1 MMAWLIA
8 GIAALAFVVGV
19 TVAGAQAFVGFF
31 RCPRGRLLSVALL
44 AALAAVTLSLGAQT
58 RGAVAYLQLPTA
70 NLQAPGTAIQVPCV
84 IGNVANQT
92 CEIDT
97 GNGIPG
103 VLMSQS
109 LLAQVGGTPMGQQNV
124 AGVAGSVPATTEMAT
139 ITIGDRS
146 QTVTIY
152 GAQGWNGPILVG
164 PYVLSQL
171 YGSMTIDF
179 KDSLLRLGG
188 IRLVSPPSAQVGQDN
203 IILTPPVQPTGQVV
217 ATPAPQP
224 RLLHRESGE

>member
-1 MMAWLIA
+1 MMAWLII
-8 GIAALAFVVGV
+8 GIAVLAFVVGA
-19 TVAGAQAFVGFF
+19 TLAGTYTFAGVF
-31 RCPRGRLLSVALL
+31 RGQRGRLLSVAVLV
-44 AALAAVTLSLGAQT
+44 AVAAVSLSLGAQT
-58 RGAVAYLQLPTA
+58 RSTVAYLQLPTA
-70 NLQAPGTAIQVPCV
+70 NLQAPGNSIQVPCV

-109 LLAQVGGTPMGQQNV
+109 LLAQVGGTQMGQQNV

-188 IRLVSPPSAQVGQDN
+188 VRLVSPSSTQIGQDN

-217 ATPAPQP
+217 ATPSPQP
-224 RLLHRESGE
+224 RLLHRDLGE